1 MNRNPHQPPF
11 HASLASEPAGPRK
24 TFAAWAAVVLSL
36 GLFALA
42 LPYAGV
48 PLSPFPA
55 FIPIYVTALVI
66 FDLVTA
72 VLLFGHYRAL
82 RSIGLMVLGGAYLFS
97 ATATAAY
104 ALIFPG
110 LFAPAGLL
118 GSGPQTS
125 SALYMLWHAGFP
137 VGLIAY
143 AFIKRLEQTGA
154 WRPRGPRALWCI
166 AATTILVLSVVALFT
181 AFATAGHDAL
191 PVFLDGHRTTATGK
205 AFLAAIWLLSLGT
218 LVLLLRSRP
227 HSLLDVWLHVVMC
240 VWLLDL
246 ALAAVL
252 NTGRYDLGWY
262 MGRIYGLLAAGLLLI
277 VLLSENARHHARL
290 RELTAALET
299 ANESLWRLSMQDSL
313 TQVANRRAFDLHLAE
328 HVALAQRHQ
337 RPLALVLF
345 DVDHFKTYNDEYGH
359 QLGDE
364 CLKAIAWVLQASGK
378 RPSDLAAR
386 YGGEEFALV
395 LPETDPEGAL
405 HIANAARAAVAQLC
419 IPHRQCPTGP
429 HVTISAGIAALH
441 QGGKLTPQCVIE
453 VADRALYQ
461 AKNAG
466 RNRIVLLQT
475 SALA

>member
-1 MNRNPHQPPF
+1 MNRNPHHPPF
-11 HASLASEPAGPRK
+11 NASLASEPAGPRK
-24 TFAAWAAVVLSL
+24 TFAAWLTVILSL
-36 GLFALA
+36 VLFAVA
-42 LPYAGV
+42 LPYAQV
-48 PLSPFPA
+48 ALTPFPA

-82 RSIGLMVLGGAYLFS
+82 RSLGLLVLGGAYLFT

-110 LFAPAGLL
+110 LFAPSGLL

-137 VGLIAY
+137 LILIAY
-143 AFIKRLEQTGA
+143 AFIKRWEQAGPVH
-154 WRPRGPRALWCI
+154 RKGPRALWSI
-166 AATTILVLSVVALFT
+166 AAMTAAIGLLVALFT
-181 AFATAGHDAL
+181 VFATAGHGFL
-191 PVFLDGHRTTATGK
+191 PTFLEGNRTTVVGK
-205 AFLAAIWLLSLGT
+205 AFLAGIWLLSLVALG
-218 LVLLLRSRP
+218 LLLRSRP

-262 MGRIYGLLAAGLLLI
+262 MGRIYGLLAGGFLLI

-290 RELTAALET
+290 RELTTALES
-299 ANESLWRLSMQDSL
+299 ANETLWRLSMQDSL
-313 TQVANRRAFDLHLAE
+313 TEVANRRAFDLHLAE

-337 RPLALVLF
+337 RPLALVLL

-364 CLKAIAWVLQASGK
+364 CLKAIAQVLQASGK

-395 LPETDPEGAL
+395 LPETGPEGAL
-405 HIANAARAAVAQLC
+405 HIANAAQAAVAQLC

-429 HVTISAGIAALH
+429 HVTVSAGIATLH
-441 QGGKLTPQCVIE
+441 QGERLTPQSVIE
-453 VADRALYQ
+453 VADKALYQ

-466 RNRIVLLQT
+466 RNRIVLLEA
-475 SALA
+475 SALP